1 MMQKSLHD
9 TPEQEKCACR
19 CIHPEKI
26 TAAAQAAL
34 TDWENRQMADLFKA
48 MADPTR
54 LRILWA
60 LAEQEMC
67 VCDLAQVAG
76 VSESA
81 TSHQLRLLR
90 QLNLVRNRRSG
101 PILYYRL
108 TDNHIQDLMEL
119 ALTHIR
125 E

>member
-1 MMQKSLHD
+1 MDSCKKDQCS
-9 TPEQEKCACR
+9 CR

-26 TAAAQAAL
+26 AAAAHHSLA
-34 TDWENRQMADLFKA
+34 DAENRQMAELFKA
-48 MADPTR
+48 LADPTR

-60 LAEQEMC
+60 LSKQEMC
-67 VCDLAQVAG
+67 VCDLAQLAG

-81 TSHQLRLLR
+81 ISHQLRMLR
-90 QLNLVRNRRSG
+90 QLNLVNNRRSG
-101 PILYYRL
+101 PVLYYRL
-108 TDNHIQDLMEL
+108 ADDHVRELMEL

>member
-1 MMQKSLHD
+1 MSTRNLPHAR
-9 TPEQEKCACR
+9 EQDRCACR

-26 TAAAQAAL
+26 AAAARDAL
-34 TDWENRQMADLFKA
+34 SDKENKEMAKLFKA
-48 MADPTR
+48 LADPTR
-54 LRILWA
+54 LRILQA
-60 LAEQEMC
+60 LAGQEMC
-67 VCDLAQVAG
+67 VCDLARHAG

-81 TSHQLRLLR
+81 ISHQLRQLR
-90 QLNLVRNRRSG
+90 HLNLVSNRRSG

-108 TDNHIQDLMEL
+108 ADEHVRALMEL